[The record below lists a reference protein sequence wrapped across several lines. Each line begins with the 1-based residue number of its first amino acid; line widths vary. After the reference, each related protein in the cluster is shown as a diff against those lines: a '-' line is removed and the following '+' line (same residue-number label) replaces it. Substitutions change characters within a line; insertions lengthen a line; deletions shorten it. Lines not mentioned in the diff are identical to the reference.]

1 MIGHRRSLA
10 RTDEDEL
17 IPSRPQEQFRYTQF
31 CSLDAHHA
39 RSYAFFAT
47 ARSHVI
53 GITKALV
60 AGTPL
65 QVGTEATPPKISVF
79 DVLTDSAKGF
89 VSNVQDYSELSYQSL
104 KNVLTG
110 PRYFQDT
117 LDQMDDIGVGSLPI
131 VLLSGFF
138 IGAVM
143 VLQTGSQFT
152 RFGQAALTGDVVAIA
167 LVRELG
173 PTLTGI
179 LVAGRCSSGI
189 ASELGSML
197 VTEQVDAMRAMG
209 TDPSRKLVTP
219 RVIATVLMLPLLTA
233 LNDFVGLL
241 GGCVASV
248 FSLRLG
254 AVEFWTRAIKALDF
268 ADLMQG
274 FTKPMVYGFILATIG
289 CYKGLTV
296 RGGTQ
301 GVGRATTQAVVVA
314 SVLIIAADLFLTKL
328 ALYLGDKLF

>member
-1 MIGHRRSLA
+1 VA
-10 RTDEDEL
+10 
-17 IPSRPQEQFRYTQF
+17 
-31 CSLDAHHA
+31 DA
-39 RSYAFFAT
+39 
-47 ARSHVI
+47 
-53 GITKALV
+53 
-60 AGTPL
+60 PL
-65 QVGTEATPPKISVF
+65 QVASQETKPVEELSMVV
-79 DVLTDSAKGF
+79 VLTDAFKQFLSQ
-89 VSNVQDYSELSYQSL
+89 VQDYSHMAMRSL
-104 KNVLTG
+104 ANLASS
-110 PRYFQDT
+110 PRYFQDV

-131 VLLSGFF
+131 VLMSGFF

-143 VLQTGSQFT
+143 VLQTGSQFV
-152 RFGQAALTGDVVAIA
+152 RFGQTALTGNIVSLA

-179 LVAGRCSSGI
+179 LVAGRCASGI

-219 RVIATVLMLPLLTA
+219 RVLAGILMLPLLTG

-241 GGCVASV
+241 GGCLASV

-254 AVEFWTRAIKALDF
+254 AVEFWTRAINALDF
-268 ADLMQG
+268 ADIMQG
-274 FTKPMVYGFILATIG
+274 MMKPLVYGFILATVG

-301 GVGRATTQAVVVA
+301 GVGRATTQAVVV
-314 SVLIIAADLFLTKL
+314 SNVMIIAADVFLTKL
-328 ALYLGDKLF
+328 ALYLGDKIF

>member
-1 MIGHRRSLA
+1 
-10 RTDEDEL
+10 
-17 IPSRPQEQFRYTQF
+17 
-31 CSLDAHHA
+31 
-39 RSYAFFAT
+39 
-47 ARSHVI
+47 
-53 GITKALV
+53 V
-60 AGTPL
+60 ADTPL
-65 QVGTEATPPKISVF
+65 QVASPETQPVEEFSMVL
-79 DVLTDSAKGF
+79 VLTDAFKSFLAHIQNYSLMAVRSLANLASA
-89 VSNVQDYSELSYQSL
+89 
-104 KNVLTG
+104 
-110 PRYFQDT
+110 PRYFQDV

-131 VLLSGFF
+131 VLMSGFF

-143 VLQTGSQFT
+143 VLQTGSQFV
-152 RFGQAALTGDVVAIA
+152 RFGQTALTGDIVSLA

-179 LVAGRCSSGI
+179 LVAGRSASGI

-219 RVIATVLMLPLLTA
+219 RVVAGILMLPLLTA

-254 AVEFWTRAIKALDF
+254 AVEFWTRAINALDF
-268 ADLMQG
+268 PDLMQG
-274 FTKPMVYGFILATIG
+274 MMKPLVYGFILATVG
-289 CYKGLTV
+289 CYQGLTV

-301 GVGRATTQAVVVA
+301 GVGRATTQAVVV
-314 SVLIIAADLFLTKL
+314 SNVMIIAADVFLTKI